1 MHNCILHL
9 GTNIGAKTNNL
20 QLAEMMIS
28 SRIGNISKSSQL
40 YKTAAWG
47 KEDQDD
53 FLNKAIISQTDLTP
67 DEVLSEIHII
77 EAKLGRQRIEKW
89 GPRIIDIDIIFY
101 GEKIIK
107 KPNLIIPHPHL
118 TNRNFVLIPLMDI
131 IPEFVHPE
139 LEQSITELNELCTD
153 TSEVRKYID

>member
-1 MHNCILHL
+1 LHNCILHL

-28 SRIGNISKSSQL
+28 SRIGNISKSSEI

-53 FLNKAIISQTDLTP
+53 FLNKAIISQTNLTP

>member
-47 KEDQDD
+47 KKDQDD

>member
-1 MHNCILHL
+1 
-9 GTNIGAKTNNL
+9 
-20 QLAEMMIS
+20 MMIS

>member
-1 MHNCILHL
+1 LHNCILHL